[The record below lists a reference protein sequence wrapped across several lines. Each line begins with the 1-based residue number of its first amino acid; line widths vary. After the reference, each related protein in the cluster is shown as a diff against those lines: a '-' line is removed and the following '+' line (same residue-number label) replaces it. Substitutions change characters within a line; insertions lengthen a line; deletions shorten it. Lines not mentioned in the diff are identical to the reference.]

1 MTNQITL
8 RGFVSSTID
17 TSTLDT
23 GLVVGRFRM
32 GSNIRKID
40 PVTNQWV
47 DGPTS
52 WFRVNMF
59 RSLAS
64 NTMLS
69 IHKGDRILIVGR
81 LKVTSYP
88 RKDGTPGT
96 GVEIDA
102 DSIGPD
108 LQFGRATY
116 HRGNGLRVVGQD
128 DSHYDDDASSEGR
141 FQAGAPG
148 TGPHPVAEPADPE
161 GSGDD
166 GPFNGNQGPAMD
178 DADPDGTD
186 GLGDDEHADK
196 VTGEI
201 VEARSA
207 F

>member
-1 MTNQITL
+1 MANQITL
-8 RGFVSSTID
+8 RGFVSSAID
-17 TSTLDT
+17 TSTRDT
-23 GLVVGRFRM
+23 GLVVGNFRM
-32 GSNIRKID
+32 GSNFRKLD

-69 IHKGDRILIVGR
+69 IHKGDRILVVGK
-81 LKVTSYP
+81 LKVTSYL
-88 RKDGTPGT
+88 RKDGNPGT

-116 HRGNGLRVVGQD
+116 HRGNGLRIVGQED
-128 DSHYDDDASSEGR
+128 THYDHESSSDNR
-141 FQAGAPG
+141 FQAGAAG
-148 TGPHPVAEPADPE
+148 AGDHPDAEPADPE
-161 GSGDD
+161 GNGDD
-166 GPFNGNQGPAMD
+166 GKFNDYQGPAID
-178 DADPDGTD
+178 DADPEGSD
-186 GLGDDEHADK
+186 GLDEGEQADQE
-196 VTGEI
+196 TGEI
-201 VEARSA
+201 VEARSP

>member
-1 MTNQITL
+1 MANQITL
-8 RGFVSSTID
+8 RGFVSSAID

-23 GLVVGRFRM
+23 GLVVGSFRM
-32 GSNIRKID
+32 GSNIRKLD

-69 IHKGDRILIVGR
+69 IHKGDRILIVGK
-81 LKVTSYP
+81 LKVTSYL
-88 RKDGTPGT
+88 RKDGNPGT

-116 HRGNGLRVVGQD
+116 HRGNGLRVVGLE
-128 DSHYDDDASSEGR
+128 DSHHDDGASYESR
-141 FQAGAPG
+141 VQSGAPG
-148 TGPHPVAEPADPE
+148 TSDHPDAETADPE
-161 GSGDD
+161 GNGDD
-166 GPFNGNQGPAMD
+166 ANFNNIHGAAMD
-178 DADPDGTD
+178 DADPEGND
-186 GLGDDEHADK
+186 GLDEGEQADK
-196 VTGEI
+196 ETGEI
-201 VEARSA
+201 VEAKAA